1 MPLKLSSPPSR
12 ICVLRLSALGDA
24 CHVLPVIRTL
34 QHQWPEAKITW
45 IIGKNEARL
54 MSLVSDVE
62 FITFDKRH
70 SIREYFRLR
79 NLLKS
84 RRFDLLLHMQLAI
97 RASLLSSLVRA
108 PIKVGFDRERAREL
122 QWLFTTHR
130 IAPRAREHVLDS
142 FYGFAELLGA
152 HDRIMRWD
160 IPLPDEAYAYAARI
174 IDDHRPTLVVSPC
187 SSHERR
193 NWRVERY
200 AAVIEHAV
208 RGHGLRVV
216 LCGGP
221 SATEQAYG
229 RAIERLASVQV
240 INQIGKDTL
249 PELLALLEK
258 ADVVISP
265 DAGPAHLAN
274 AVGTPVIGLYAATN
288 PERSGPYFSR
298 QWCVNKYDEAAR
310 RFLGRPADELAWHTK
325 IERKGVMDLI
335 TSEDVNRKLDE
346 FMRKRTRLP
355 RRTVSARG

>member
-70 SIREYFRLR
+70 GVREYFRLR
-79 NLLKS
+79 KLLKS

-142 FYGFAELLGA
+142 FYGFAEFLGV

-160 IPLPDEAYAYAARI
+160 IPLPNEAHAYAARI
-174 IDDHRPTLVVSPC
+174 IDDSRPTLVVSPC

-221 SATEQAYG
+221 SATEKAYG
-229 RAIERLASVQV
+229 RAIERLASVPV

-249 PELLALLEK
+249 PEFLALLAK
-258 ADVVISP
+258 ANIVISP

-274 AVGTPVIGLYAATN
+274 SVGTPVIGLYAATN

-310 RFLGRPADELAWHTK
+310 RFLGRPAEELAWHTK

-335 TSEDVNRKLDE
+335 TSQDVNRKLDE

-355 RRTVSARG
+355 RRTASVRG

>member
-1 MPLKLSSPPSR
+1 MPLKLATPPSR
-12 ICVLRLSALGDA
+12 ICVLRLSALGDT
-24 CHVLPVIRTL
+24 CHVLPVVRTL

-45 IIGKNEARL
+45 IIGKSEARL
-54 MSLVSDVE
+54 MSLVGDIE

-70 SIREYFRLR
+70 SLREYFRLR
-79 NLLKS
+79 GALKG
-84 RRFDLLLHMQLAI
+84 RRFDVLLHMQLAL

-108 PIKVGFDRERAREL
+108 PIKIGFDRERAREL

-130 IAPRAREHVLDS
+130 IVPRAREHVLDS

-152 HDRIMRWD
+152 HDRVMQWD
-160 IPLPDEAYAYAARI
+160 IPVPEAAHEYARRI
-174 IDDHRPTLVVSPC
+174 IDDGRPTLVVSPC

-193 NWRVERY
+193 NWRSNHY
-200 AAVIEHAV
+200 AAVIDHAV
-208 RGHGLRVV
+208 RTHGMRVI

-221 SATEQAYG
+221 SPVERACG
-229 RAIERLASVQV
+229 RDIERLCAVPV

-258 ADVVISP
+258 SDVLVSP
-265 DAGPAHLAN
+265 DAGPVHLAN

-310 RFLGRPADELAWHTK
+310 RFLGKPADQLPWHTK

-335 TSEDVNRKLDE
+335 TPADVTRKLDE
-346 FMRKRTRLP
+346 FMRKRLRLP
-355 RRTVSARG
+355 RRSA

>member
-1 MPLKLSSPPSR
+1 
-12 ICVLRLSALGDA
+12 VLRLSALGDA

-34 QHQWPEAKITW
+34 QHQWPDAKITW
-45 IIGKNEARL
+45 IIGKSEARL

-70 SIREYFRLR
+70 SVREYFRMR
-79 NLLKS
+79 RLLKA
-84 RRFDLLLHMQLAI
+84 RRFDLCLHMQLSI

-108 PIKVGFDRERAREL
+108 PIKIGFDRARAREL

-130 IAPRAREHVLDS
+130 IVPRAREHVLDS

-152 HDRIMRWD
+152 HDRVMQWD
-160 IPLPDEAYAYAARI
+160 IPLPDEAYDYAARI
-174 IDDHRPTLVVSPC
+174 IDDERPTLIVSPC
-187 SSHERR
+187 SSHARR
-193 NWRVERY
+193 NWQPQRY
-200 AAVIEHAV
+200 AAVIDHAV
-208 RGHGLRVV
+208 RKHNMRVV

-221 SATEQAYG
+221 SAAERAMG
-229 RAIERLASVQV
+229 RDIERLVTVSVT
-240 INQIGKDTL
+240 NQIGKDTL
-249 PELLALLEK
+249 PQLLALLEK
-258 ADVVISP
+258 ADVLISP

-310 RFLGRPADELAWHTK
+310 KYLGKSADQIPWHTK

-335 TSEDVNRKLDE
+335 TPEDVIRKLDE
-346 FMRKRTRLP
+346 FMRKRTRRP
-355 RRTVSARG
+355 RRLA

>member
-1 MPLKLSSPPSR
+1 
-12 ICVLRLSALGDA
+12 
-24 CHVLPVIRTL
+24 L
-34 QHQWPEAKITW
+34 QE
-45 IIGKNEARL
+45 
-54 MSLVSDVE
+54 
-62 FITFDKRH
+62 
-70 SIREYFRLR
+70 
-79 NLLKS
+79 

-108 PIKVGFDRERAREL
+108 PVKVGFDRERAREL

-130 IAPRAREHVLDS
+130 IVPRDREHVLDS

-152 HDRIMRWD
+152 HDRIMQWD
-160 IPLPDEAYAYAARI
+160 IPLPDEAYEYVERI
-174 IDDHRPTLVVSPC
+174 IDDTRPTLIVSPC

-193 NWRVERY
+193 NWRAEHY

-208 RGHGLRVV
+208 RTHGMRIV

-221 SATEQAYG
+221 SEMEQGYG
-229 RAIERLASVQV
+229 RDIERLASVPL

-258 ADVVISP
+258 ADVLLSP
-265 DAGPAHLAN
+265 DAGPAHMAN

-310 RFLGRPADELAWHTK
+310 RYLGMPAEQIPWHTK
-325 IERKGVMDLI
+325 IERRGVMDLI
-335 TSEDVNRKLDE
+335 TTEDVMRKLDE

-355 RRTVSARG
+355 RRSVSAGK

>member
-1 MPLKLSSPPSR
+1 MPLKLATPPSR

-24 CHVLPVIRTL
+24 CNVLPVVRTL
-34 QHQWPEAKITW
+34 QHHWPEAKITW
-45 IIGKNEARL
+45 IIGRNEARL
-54 MSLVSDVE
+54 LSLVSDVE

-70 SIREYFRLR
+70 SVREYFRLR
-79 NLLKS
+79 RHLRA
-84 RRFDLLLHMQLAI
+84 RRFDLCLHMQLAL
-97 RASLLSSLVRA
+97 RASLVSSLVRA

-130 IAPRAREHVLDS
+130 IVPRVREHVLDS

-152 HDRIMRWD
+152 HDRIMQWD
-160 IPLPDEAYAYAARI
+160 LPLPDEAYDYARRI
-174 IDDHRPTLVVSPC
+174 IDDGRPTLIVSPC
-187 SSHERR
+187 SSHEKR
-193 NWRVERY
+193 NWRVEHY
-200 AAVIEHAV
+200 ARVIEHAV
-208 RGHGLRVV
+208 RTHGLRVV

-229 RAIERLASVQV
+229 RDIERLVSVPL

-249 PELLALLEK
+249 PELMALLEK
-258 ADVVISP
+258 ADVLVSP
-265 DAGPAHLAN
+265 DAGPVHMAN

-310 RFLGRPADELAWHTK
+310 HYLGRPAEELPWHTK

-335 TSEDVNRKLDE
+335 APEDVMRKLDE
-346 FMRKRTRLP
+346 FMRKRLRLP
-355 RRTVSARG
+355 RRSVSAGG

>member
-34 QHQWPEAKITW
+34 QQHWPEAKITW

-70 SIREYFRLR
+70 SVREYFRLR
-79 NLLKS
+79 KLLKS

-97 RASLLSSLVRA
+97 RASMLSSLVRA
-108 PIKVGFDRERAREL
+108 PVKLGFDRERAREL

-142 FYGFAELLGA
+142 FYGFAELLGV

-160 IPLPDEAYAYAARI
+160 IPLPAAACEYAARI
-174 IDDHRPTLVVSPC
+174 INDNRPTLIVSPC

-193 NWRVERY
+193 NWRAEHY
-200 AAVIEHAV
+200 AAVVEHAV
-208 RGHGLRVV
+208 RAHGLRVV

-221 SATEQAYG
+221 SAIEKAYG
-229 RAIERLASVQV
+229 QAIERLASVPV

-249 PELLALLEK
+249 PELVALLEK
-258 ADVVISP
+258 ADVLLSP

-310 RFLGRPADELAWHTK
+310 RFLGRPADQIAWHTK

-335 TSEDVNRKLDE
+335 TPEDVNRKLDE
-346 FMRKRTRLP
+346 FMRKRTRRP
-355 RRTVSARG
+355 GRAAIARG

>member
-1 MPLKLSSPPSR
+1 MPLKLPTPPGR
-12 ICVLRLSALGDA
+12 ICVLRLSALGDV

-34 QHQWPEAKITW
+34 QHHWPDAKITW
-45 IIGKNEARL
+45 IIGRNEAKL
-54 MSLVSDVE
+54 MSLVSDIE

-70 SIREYFRLR
+70 SVREYFELR
-79 NLLKS
+79 RMLKA

-97 RASLLSSLVRA
+97 RASLISSLVRA
-108 PIKVGFDRERAREL
+108 PIKVGFDRERGREL

-130 IAPRAREHVLDS
+130 IVPREREHVLDS

-152 HDRIMRWD
+152 HDRIMQWD
-160 IPLPDEAYAYAARI
+160 IPAPDEAYEYAARI
-174 IDDHRPTLVVSPC
+174 VDDARPTLVVSPC

-193 NWRVERY
+193 NWRANYY
-200 AAVIEHAV
+200 ATVIDHAV
-208 RGHGLRVV
+208 HTHGMRVV

-221 SATEQAYG
+221 SAVE
-229 RAIERLASVQV
+229 RAFGHDIERLVSVPIV
-240 INQIGKDTL
+240 NQIAKDTL

-258 ADVVISP
+258 ADVLVSP
-265 DAGPAHLAN
+265 DAGPVHMAN

-298 QWCVNKYDEAAR
+298 QWCVNKYDEAVHR
-310 RFLGRPADELAWHTK
+310 YLGKSAGQIPWHTK

-335 TSEDVNRKLDE
+335 TPADVIRKLDE

-355 RRTVSARG
+355 RPSLTA